1 MKNTWISI
9 AIGVTMFLVNGIMMM
24 ISLNRID
31 GLMGVLYITMVSI
44 MMIILTT
51 LYWIRIK
58 TPWYKIVPLFLF
70 GALFATFLIGWIF
83 FSKSLFGN

>member
-1 MKNTWISI
+1 M
-9 AIGVTMFLVNGIMMM
+9 VM

-44 MMIILTT
+44 MMIILTM

-58 TPWYKIVPLFLF
+58 TPWYKIAPFLF
-70 GALFATFLIGWIF
+70 GALFAIFLIGWIF